1 MMNERHELPRLLGLR
16 QLIAIVIGTVI
27 GSGIFIVPG
36 AVMRQTGGSVGLSL
50 LVWVAGG
57 VLSLLGALTY
67 AEMGAMRP
75 DAGGLYTYIR
85 DGFGRFPAFL
95 FGWTTFFITGSG
107 TVATLA
113 VAFTAYLGQVIRLGP
128 ISGRLA
134 AVAMIA
140 AIMVV
145 NVRGTRGSARLQGW
159 TTLLKVAGIVV
170 LSALFLL
177 HGHGLSAPP
186 SGPVP
191 TRSGSSLF
199 AGFGL
204 AMIGTLWAYE
214 GWQFVTYS
222 AGEVKDPQRTFPRG
236 IVLGTTALVAIYL
249 LACIGYIAALGPA
262 GVAASDRVAAD
273 ATAALFGPAAGKLI
287 ALMIQVSI
295 VSATNGTVLTLPR
308 AFFAMAR
315 DGIFFRRLALVHPR
329 FGTPAMAIV
338 TTSFWAMLLAVSG
351 TFEQLFTYVVF
362 IGWIFYGLGALS
374 IFRYRR
380 REPSAP
386 RPFRV
391 PGYPVTPILFVAS
404 AAAIVL
410 NTMIAQPGRAALGL
424 GVVLLGSPAYLIWRR
439 RGAAVG
445 PDVSR
450 EPAEAPR

>member
-1 MMNERHELPRLLGLR
+1 MSERDELPRLLGLR

-50 LVWVAGG
+50 LVWIAGG

-75 DAGGLYTYIR
+75 AAGGLYVYIR

-95 FGWTTFFITGSG
+95 FGWTMFFITGSG

-113 VAFTAYLGQVIRLGP
+113 VAFTAYLGQLVPLGP

-140 AIMVV
+140 AIMLV
-145 NVRGTRGSARLQGW
+145 NVRGTRTSAGFQGW
-159 TTLLKVAGIVV
+159 TTLLKVGGIVLMSV
-170 LSALFLL
+170 LFLL
-177 HGHGLSAPP
+177 RGQGLGASE
-186 SGPVP
+186 
-191 TRSGSSLF
+191 SGSVPAVSGGSLF
-199 AGFGL
+199 VGFGL

-236 IVLGTTALVAIYL
+236 IILGTAALVIIYL

-262 GVAASDRVAAD
+262 GVAASNRVAAE

-287 ALMIQVSI
+287 AVMILISI

-315 DGIFFRRLALVHPR
+315 DGIFFRRLAQVHPR

-338 TTSFWAMLLAVSG
+338 TSSLWSMVLAVSG

-362 IGWIFYGLGALS
+362 IGWIFYGLGAIS
-374 IFRYRR
+374 VFRYRR
-380 REPSAP
+380 LEPDAP

-404 AAAIVL
+404 AAAIVV

-439 RGAAVG
+439 RGAPVE
-445 PDVSR
+445 PEVSR